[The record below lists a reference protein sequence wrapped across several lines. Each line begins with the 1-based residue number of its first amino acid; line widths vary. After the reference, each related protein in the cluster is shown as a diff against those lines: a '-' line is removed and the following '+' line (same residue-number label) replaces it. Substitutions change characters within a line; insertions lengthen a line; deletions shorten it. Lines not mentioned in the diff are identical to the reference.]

1 MPLTIQPWSVA
12 VDSKTLV
19 NDEIDAGAELVER
32 FDKLMPV
39 KVAFWLK
46 PAEDESWWLYIATDR
61 VKQEGVAPGNRE
73 IVRLCQEINSPY
85 LDMFQVRLISAD
97 HPLAQAVLEIHQR
110 YPGRLPIR
118 YNGTMLGGTSV
129 EGAYLYPAPLATANP

>member
-1 MPLTIQPWSVA
+1 
-12 VDSKTLV
+12 VDSKALV

-32 FDKLMPV
+32 FDKFMPV

-46 PAEDESWWLYIATDR
+46 PAEDDSWSLYIAADR
-61 VKQEGVAPGNRE
+61 VKQDGVAPGNRE

-85 LDMFQVRLISAD
+85 LDMFQVRLIATD
-97 HPLAQAVLEIHQR
+97 HPLALAVFDVHQR

-118 YNGTMLGGTSV
+118 YNGTMLGGMSI
-129 EGAYLYPAPLATANP
+129 EGAYLYPAPLAAANP